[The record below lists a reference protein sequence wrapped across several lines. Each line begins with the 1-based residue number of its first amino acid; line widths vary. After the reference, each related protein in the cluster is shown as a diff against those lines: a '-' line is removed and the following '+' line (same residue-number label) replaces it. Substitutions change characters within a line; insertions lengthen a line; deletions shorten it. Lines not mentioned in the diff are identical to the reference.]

1 MPSTTITELIQ
12 MYSTGVI
19 SRESLEREIRVWD
32 LDEEPGNHRPD
43 AGLGDECIVLYPD
56 PTGTWRMPA

>member
-1 MPSTTITELIQ
+1 MPSSTINDLIQ

-32 LDEEPGNHRPD
+32 LEDENGD
-43 AGLGDECIVLYPD
+43 LGCKRACIDDDLVLYPD
-56 PTGTWRMPA
+56 QTGTWRVPS